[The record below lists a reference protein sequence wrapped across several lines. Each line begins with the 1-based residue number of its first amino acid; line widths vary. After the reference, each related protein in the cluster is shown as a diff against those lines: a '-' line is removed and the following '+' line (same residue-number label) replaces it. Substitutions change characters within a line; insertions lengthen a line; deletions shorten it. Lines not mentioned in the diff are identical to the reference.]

1 MATYH
6 ITEADV
12 RNRLRKLTSV
22 ELPDAT
28 LQTTPYL
35 PSGDIWID
43 KILSVNS
50 TSFSALSATDQGLAK
65 IAEIAWVA
73 RRVVLSAPLRSS
85 KTGLIET
92 KPISSKDKKE
102 LADELL
108 AEINEIYSLAGWQSV
123 PVSATYRGGD
133 DYVPD
138 EDDKTNVSFTDTEE
152 GEHSMWD

>member
-1 MATYH
+1 MPTYH

-12 RNRLRKLTSV
+12 RFRLRKMTLV

-28 LQTTPYL
+28 LQATAFL

-65 IAEIAWVA
+65 MAEIAWVA
-73 RRVVLSAPLRSS
+73 RRVILSAPQRGAKS
-85 KTGLIET
+85 GIIEV
-92 KPISSKDKKE
+92 KPISSKEKKE

-108 AEINEIYSLAGWQSV
+108 AEINEVFSLAGWKSISV
-123 PVSATYRGGD
+123 YAAYRGGD

-138 EDDKTNVSFTDTEE
+138 DEDLTNISMTDTEDE
-152 GEHSMWD
+152 FSMWD

>member
-1 MATYH
+1 MPTYH

-50 TSFSALSATDQGLAK
+50 TTFASLGTTDQGLAK

-73 RRVVLSAPLRSS
+73 RRVVLSAPQRGAKS
-85 KTGLIET
+85 GIIEV

-102 LADELL
+102 LADELQ
-108 AEINEIYSLAGWQSV
+108 AEINEIFSLAGWKSI
-123 PVSATYRGGD
+123 PVYVGYRGGD
-133 DYVPD
+133 DYAPDD
-138 EDDKTNVSFTDTEE
+138 EDLTQISFTDTDREF
-152 GEHSMWD
+152 SMWD